1 MNKGKKVQ
9 HIIKLCVFIVLAAIG
24 AIGAIKY
31 APQIAYMATN
41 PEELKAMLSSYESTG
56 IVIFIL
62 IQIIQVIIAFLPGDV
77 TQLAGGYIYGT
88 ILGTLYS
95 TIGITLGSIIVFFT
109 SRFLG
114 YSLLN
119 LFMSKEQFEKFSFL
133 MNSPKAEMT
142 MFIIFLIPG
151 MPKDFLTY
159 IAGVTPIKPMTF
171 LVLTSIARFPALFI
185 STYIGANL
193 QQGNFKVVIIT
204 TIISCI
210 VIVAGFLMKNR
221 ILTLLHRGSQKKNQV
236 VEVEEVPEAAIL
248 SK

>member
-1 MNKGKKVQ
+1 MNKGKNTQ
-9 HIIKLCVFIVLAAIG
+9 IITKLCILLVFATIG
-24 AIGAIKY
+24 AIALMKY
-31 APQIAYMATN
+31 APQIAYIAKN
-41 PEELKAMLSSYESTG
+41 PKDLKVMLSSYGSTG

-62 IQIIQVIIAFLPGDV
+62 IQIVQVIIAFLPGDV

-88 ILGTLYS
+88 ILGTVYS
-95 TIGITLGSIIVFFT
+95 TIGITIGSVIVFFT

-119 LFMSKEQFEKFSFL
+119 LFISKEQFEKFSFL
-133 MNSPKAEMT
+133 MNSPKAELT

-159 IAGVTPIKPMTF
+159 IAGVTPIKSMTF

-193 QQGNFKVVIIT
+193 QQGNFKAVIIT
-204 TIISCI
+204 TVISCI
-210 VIVAGFLMKNR
+210 VIAAGFLMKKR
-221 ILTLLHRGSQKKNQV
+221 ILALLQGRLQKKNEEIDL
-236 VEVEEVPEAAIL
+236 EVETFSLI
-248 SK
+248 K

>member
-1 MNKGKKVQ
+1 MDKGKKTQ
-9 HIIKLCVFIVLAAIG
+9 LITKLCVLIALAIIG
-24 AIGAIKY
+24 TLAAIKY

-41 PEELKAMLSSYESTG
+41 PDDLKTMLSSYGSAG

-95 TIGITLGSIIVFFT
+95 TIGITLGSVIVFFT
-109 SRFLG
+109 ARFLG

-119 LFMSKEQFEKFSFL
+119 LFISKEVFEKFSFL
-133 MNSPKAEMT
+133 INSPKAEMT

-193 QQGNFKVVIIT
+193 QQGNITTVIIT
-204 TIISCI
+204 TVISCI
-210 VIVAGFLMKNR
+210 VIVAGFLMKDK
-221 ILTLLHRGSQKKNQV
+221 ILALLNGGLQKKNETAQLKR
-236 VEVEEVPEAAIL
+236 EPEASL
-248 SK
+248 LK

>member
-1 MNKGKKVQ
+1 MDKRKKIQ
-9 HIIKLCVFIVLAAIG
+9 LITKLCLLLILAIIG
-24 AIGAIKY
+24 TIAAVRY
-31 APQIAYMATN
+31 APQIIKLATN
-41 PEELKAMLSSYESTG
+41 PDDLKAMLSSYGSVG

-95 TIGITLGSIIVFFT
+95 TVGITLGSVIVFFT
-109 SRFLG
+109 ARFLG

-119 LFMSKEQFEKFSFL
+119 LFISKELFEKFSFL
-133 MNSPKAEMT
+133 INSPKAEMT

-171 LVLTSIARFPALFI
+171 LALTSIARFPALFI

-193 QQGNFKVVIIT
+193 QQGNFVAVIVT
-204 TIISCI
+204 TVISCI
-210 VIVAGFLMKNR
+210 VILAGFLMKER
-221 ILTLLHRGSQKKNQV
+221 ILTLLHGRSQKNNQV
-236 VEVEEVPEAAIL
+236 LELKEDLETSIL
-248 SK
+248 K